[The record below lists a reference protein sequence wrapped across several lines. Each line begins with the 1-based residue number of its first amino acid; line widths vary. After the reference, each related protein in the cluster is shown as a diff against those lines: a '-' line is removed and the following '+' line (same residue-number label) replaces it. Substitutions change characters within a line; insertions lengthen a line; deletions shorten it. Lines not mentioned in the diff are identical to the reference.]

1 MSPWRVLLLSLI
13 AILFVASGT
22 ARAAQPPTAPSP
34 CHDMAGMSGEPA
46 TKDKPPHPDIM
57 PASCCQ
63 GCLPNPP
70 LGVALDLRTERPE
83 RLVFELRDSR
93 REGLSP
99 PPELGPPRRG
109 A

>member
-22 ARAAQPPTAPSP
+22 ARAAQPPATPSP
-34 CHDMAGMSGEPA
+34 CHHMAGMTGAPA
-46 TKDKPPHPDIM
+46 PKDKPPHPDIM

-63 GCLPNPP
+63 GCLPTPP
-70 LGVALDLRTERPE
+70 LGAALAPRAEQPE
-83 RLVFELRDSR
+83 RLTFDLRDSR
-93 REGLSP
+93 RDGLSP

>member
-1 MSPWRVLLLSLI
+1 MSSWRVLLLSLI
-13 AILFVASGT
+13 AVLFVASGT
-22 ARAAQPPTAPSP
+22 ARAALPPSAPPP
-34 CHDMAGMSGEPA
+34 CHDMSGGPA
-46 TKDKPPHPDIM
+46 TQDKPPHPDIM

-70 LGVALDLRTERPE
+70 LGVTLSLPAEHPERPT
-83 RLVFELRDSR
+83 FELRDSR